1 MHDAVAHTQP
11 LILTGK
17 LSLRYN
23 TLLTTRIMDFCGC
36 EVSVVLGV
44 GVKRSARPYAGPF
57 LCKCLYSI
65 GRTCF
70 IYTINSF
77 LVQREVTATEA
88 VSELNK
94 PEHAAVS
101 AHSLALFP
109 TCSHCLKRRCVIVI
123 SSLTLISPPVLHPRW
138 RFHC

>member
-1 MHDAVAHTQP
+1 
-11 LILTGK
+11 
-17 LSLRYN
+17 
-23 TLLTTRIMDFCGC
+23 MDFCGC

-57 LCKCLYSI
+57 FYVNVSTVLEERVLY
-65 GRTCF
+65 TL
-70 IYTINSF
+70 INSF
-77 LVQREVTATEA
+77 VVQREVPATGG

-94 PEHAAVS
+94 PEHA